1 MRSLRPLLIF
11 GSLLAVSCQLAFAQE
26 WTRFRGPNGSGESE
40 ATTIPAQWT
49 EKDINWKISLPGI
62 GHSSPVLWGDKIFL
76 LSAEPDKVPNAA
88 RRYVLCV
95 SAADGKVIWKRE
107 FQGVPHQLHPLSSY
121 ASCSP
126 AVDDKRVYFA
136 WSDPEHTVLMALD
149 HSGNDLWTQDFGSW
163 VSMHGFGTSPVLV
176 DDLVVVNCSQE
187 PSAKGEDS
195 PRPKESYVIA
205 VDKETGDIRWKTPR
219 KIDTA
224 SFAVPC
230 IRKTDDGKTELL
242 CCTTAEGMFSLDP
255 KTGKENWSEP
265 VFKLRTVSSPVLV
278 GGLVI
283 GTTGKGGGSG
293 NTVVAIRP
301 GAKPEIAYE
310 VTKMAPY
317 VPTPIAKGNL
327 LFLWADSG
335 RVSCVKADSGEPVW
349 NDKLNGTFYGSPVRA
364 GDKLFCVS
372 DAGNVVCLAAA
383 DKFQQLG
390 SFDLKEDC
398 RTTPAIAGGKM
409 YVRTFSH
416 LYSIGG
422 KKP

>member
-1 MRSLRPLLIF
+1 MLSLRSLSLAA
-11 GSLLAVSCQLAFAQE
+11 LLAAAICQVASAQE
-26 WTRFRGPNGSGESE
+26 WSRFRGPNGSGESE

-49 EKDINWKISLPGI
+49 EKDINWKTKLPGI

-76 LSAEPDKVPNAA
+76 LSAEPDTAK
-88 RRYVLCV
+88 RYVLCV
-95 SAADGKVIWKRE
+95 NAGDGQVIWKRE
-107 FQGVPHQLHPLSSY
+107 FQGVPHHLHTLSSY
-121 ASCSP
+121 ASCTP

-136 WSDPEHTVLMALD
+136 WSDPEHTLVMALD
-149 HSGNDLWTQDFGSW
+149 HSGNDLWTQDLGPW
-163 VSMHGFGTSPVLV
+163 VSMHGFGTSPMLV
-176 DDLVVVNCSQE
+176 DDLVVVNGSQE
-187 PSAKGEDS
+187 PSGMKADS
-195 PRPKESYVIA
+195 PRPKESFVVA
-205 VDKETGDIRWKTPR
+205 LEKETGNPRWKTPR

-230 IRKTDDGKTELL
+230 IHKTADGKTELL
-242 CCTTAEGMFSLDP
+242 CCTTGEGIFSLDP
-255 KTGKENWSEP
+255 KTGKENWSET

-293 NTVVAIRP
+293 NTVVALKP
-301 GAKPEIAYE
+301 GPKPEIAYE

-317 VPTPIAKGNL
+317 VPTPVAKGNL
-327 LFLWADSG
+327 LFLWADNG
-335 RVSCVKADSGEPVW
+335 RVSCVKADTGDAVW
-349 NDKLNGTFYGSPVRA
+349 NDKLNHTFYGSPVRA

-372 DAGNVVCLAAA
+372 DAGSVVCLSAT
-383 DKFQQLG
+383 DKFQVLG
-390 SFDLKEDC
+390 TYDLKEDC

-422 KKP
+422 KK